1 MPPQNQS
8 EWYLGV
14 DLGTG
19 SCKSIIVD
27 ETATVLGFGASDYS
41 TGHAGDQW
49 REQEPDG
56 LVHAMIHSVRSAI
69 KNTSVSPHA
78 CRGMSVTGALHSV
91 LALDRNNKPLTGI
104 ITWIDN
110 RAVDQA
116 EKVRRKYDPIEIY
129 QQTGC
134 PVHGMFPLYKIMWL
148 RDEAPEVFNL
158 SSRFISGKEY
168 VIAKLSGDFMVD
180 PAIAAGSG
188 MLNTHNLVWDESVL
202 EIAGISERQLS
213 PVVNPRTVVQGI
225 NPQLAQE
232 MGIPDNISLVLGS
245 ADAVNSSIGAGA
257 LSPEVATLMIGTS
270 GAVRIIANRPILDP
284 KARSWCYAIDD
295 HSWLVGGAIN
305 NGGLALSWMR
315 QVLNQL
321 VKGGESNGFTYEEL
335 ISMAGEIGPGSDSL
349 ICLPFF
355 AGERSPGWDI
365 NARGVFF
372 GLGLQHRAPHM
383 IRALMEGVSY
393 RLRSVLDV
401 LEEISGEVNQIRASG
416 GFTNSDLWLQI
427 ISSSLNQELVVPNEP
442 ETSGFGTCLWALLGC
457 GLIDDIQDAA
467 AFVSIAD
474 TYYPKPDE
482 VKIYNSLYDIYLG
495 LYGKLGDSF
504 MDLSQTLSHRND
516 GH

>member
-1 MPPQNQS
+1 MPPQSQN

-49 REQEPDG
+49 GEQEPDG
-56 LVHAMIHSVRSAI
+56 LVYAMIHSVRSAI

-91 LALDRNNKPLTGI
+91 LAIDRNNRPLTGI

-110 RAVDQA
+110 RA
-116 EKVRRKYDPIEIY
+116 
-129 QQTGC
+129 
-134 PVHGMFPLYKIMWL
+134 
-148 RDEAPEVFNL
+148 RDEAPEVFNQ
-158 SSRFISGKEY
+158 STRFISGKEY
-168 VIAKLSGDFMVD
+168 VVAKLSGDFMVD

-188 MLNTHNLVWDESVL
+188 MLNTHRLVWDESVL
-202 EIAGISERQLS
+202 EIAGISERHLS

-401 LEEISGEVNQIRASG
+401 LEEISGGVSQIRASG

-427 ISSSLNQELVVPNEP
+427 ISSSVY
-442 ETSGFGTCLWALLGC
+442 
-457 GLIDDIQDAA
+457 GL
-467 AFVSIAD
+467 
-474 TYYPKPDE
+474 
-482 VKIYNSLYDIYLG
+482 YLG
-495 LYGKLGDSF
+495 VDSPTTSKTPLHLYPL
-504 MDLSQTLSHRND
+504 LIHIIRNQMK
-516 GH
+516 